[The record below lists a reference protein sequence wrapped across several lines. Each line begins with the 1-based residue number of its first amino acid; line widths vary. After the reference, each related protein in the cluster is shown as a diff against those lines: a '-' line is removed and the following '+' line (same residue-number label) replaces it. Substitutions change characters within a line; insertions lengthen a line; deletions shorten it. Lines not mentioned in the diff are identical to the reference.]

1 LKVAALY
8 DVHAM
13 PRALEAVL
21 AEVEGARVD
30 AIVFGGDVICG
41 PLPVETLELVRSVE
55 AQYVRGNCERD
66 PDDWLRQK
74 LDPETIE
81 WARAW
86 PATLELDGVLFCHA
100 TPHDDMPILTEASSQ
115 ERFNETLDGVDARL
129 VVAGHTHMQFMR
141 GRFVNAGSVG
151 MPYEGEV
158 AAFWAIVGEDVEFR
172 KTPFDVERAV
182 AEIRTSGW
190 PNAEEFVTENL
201 LAAPARSETIAYF
214 ESLV

>member
-1 LKVAALY
+1 MRVAALY

-21 AEVEGARVD
+21 AEVEGAQVD
-30 AIVFGGDVICG
+30 AILFGGDVICG
-41 PLPVETLELVRSVE
+41 PLPRETLELVRSVE

-66 PDDWLRQK
+66 PDEWLRQK
-74 LDPETIE
+74 LDSETIA
-81 WARAW
+81 WARVW
-86 PATLELDGVLFCHA
+86 PATVELDGVLYCHA
-100 TPHDDMPILTEASSQ
+100 TPTSDMPILTEASSQ
-115 ERFNETLDGVDARL
+115 ERFDEALAGVRARF
-129 VVAGHTHMQFMR
+129 VVAGHTHMQFRR

-151 MPYEGEV
+151 MPYEGDV

-172 KTPFDVERAV
+172 QTSFDVERAV

-190 PNAEEFVTENL
+190 PNAEEFVNENL
-201 LAAPARSETIAYF
+201 LAAPARSDTIAYF